1 MQEEEIK
8 MRRKEQEIK
17 EREQLMKEREL
28 EARLKKDE
36 EIIFILKQQLQQ
48 QQAIFWKR
56 YSSKTSCFCPF
67 TKVAWKR
74 RNDQLRIQ
82 VKRMVPASEKAGI
95 RTNSSSVYK
104 SYAR

>member
-36 EIIFILKQQLQQ
+36 EIIFILKQLPRILQSQLH
-48 QQAIFWKR
+48 
-56 YSSKTSCFCPF
+56 
-67 TKVAWKR
+67 
-74 RNDQLRIQ
+74 
-82 VKRMVPASEKAGI
+82 
-95 RTNSSSVYK
+95 
-104 SYAR
+104 